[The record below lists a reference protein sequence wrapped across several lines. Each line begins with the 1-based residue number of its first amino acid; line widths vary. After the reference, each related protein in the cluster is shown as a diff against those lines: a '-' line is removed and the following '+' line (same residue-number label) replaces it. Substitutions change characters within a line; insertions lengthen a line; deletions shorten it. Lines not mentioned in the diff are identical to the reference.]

1 MPALASVI
9 PDYIEAL
16 TIYAHD
22 DKAGH
27 DGAAR
32 SLTPCAAVVSKLRWR
47 GYDQRPRHQ

>member
-22 DKAGH
+22 DKAGQT
-27 DGAAR
+27 AQRAR
-32 SLTPCAAVVSKLRWR
+32 
-47 GYDQRPRHQ
+47 